1 MDTGAVMCVPGHD
14 QRDWEFAKKYSI
26 SIKQVIE
33 SDKDNGISDGAIED
47 KGILI
52 NSKQFNGLD
61 FDDAFDSITK
71 ELVKTN
77 NAEVKTNF
85 RLRDWGISRQ
95 RYWGCPIPIIH
106 CDDCGPVKVPET
118 DLPVELPEIDN
129 ISSKGLN
136 LSTFSDWMAVK
147 CPKCSKD
154 ATRETDT
161 FDTFFVELLVFC

>member
-1 MDTGAVMCVPGHD
+1 MDYGTGAVMCVPGHD

-33 SDKDNGISDGAIED
+33 SDQDNGVSDGALED

-106 CDDCGPVKVPET
+106 CDDCGPVKFQKQ
-118 DLPVELPEIDN
+118 IFR
-129 ISSKGLN
+129 LN
-136 LSTFSDWMAVK
+136 YLKLIIFPQKV
-147 CPKCSKD
+147 
-154 ATRETDT
+154 
-161 FDTFFVELLVFC
+161 

>member
-1 MDTGAVMCVPGHD
+1 MFQDMIKGIGSL
-14 QRDWEFAKKYSI
+14 QKKYSI

-33 SDKDNGISDGAIED
+33 SDQDNGVSDGALED

-95 RYWGCPIPIIH
+95 RYW
-106 CDDCGPVKVPET
+106 VA
-118 DLPVELPEIDN
+118 L
-129 ISSKGLN
+129 
-136 LSTFSDWMAVK
+136 F
-147 CPKCSKD
+147 
-154 ATRETDT
+154 R
-161 FDTFFVELLVFC
+161 

>member
-1 MDTGAVMCVPGHD
+1 M
-14 QRDWEFAKKYSI
+14 
-26 SIKQVIE
+26 
-33 SDKDNGISDGAIED
+33 
-47 KGILI
+47 
-52 NSKQFNGLD
+52 
-61 FDDAFDSITK
+61 
-71 ELVKTN
+71 
-77 NAEVKTNF
+77 
-85 RLRDWGISRQ
+85 
-95 RYWGCPIPIIH
+95 GCPIPIIH

-161 FDTFFVELLVFC
+161 FDTFLKAHGIFYAMQIPMPMKLFQWRPPLIGCRLTNILAA